1 MTYTVNVTGG
11 GGLEGPQ
18 DGESVRY
25 CAYTEQNVPRAL
37 PTVVL
42 VGRPNV
48 GKSTLFNR
56 MTGTRRAIVTPIA
69 GTTRDA
75 MRHPVPVA
83 DGGFLLT
90 DTGGMFGSSQDP
102 LHELVVEA
110 GHRALATADLVVF
123 VVDGREG
130 LVSGDQD
137 IARAVRATGRP
148 VVLAINKT
156 DDKRAIAGA
165 LELYRLGFDPVVEVS
180 AEHGRGVGD
189 LLDEVKSRLPAPSP
203 ADDDASTDEEERH
216 GRHTPGELAVA
227 IVGRPN
233 AGKSSLVNK
242 LLREERMI
250 VSPVPGTT
258 RDPVDS
264 IFLWHRKKVRI
275 VDTAG
280 IRKAGRVARGGA
292 VESLSVMLAKRAIAE
307 ADVVVLVV
315 DSMVGVTDQDAA
327 IVGEADA
334 AGRGIVIALNKWDL
348 RDDHSQEAAEAAD
361 EEVRRRLPFMDY
373 APIVHISA
381 KTGDRTPKLV
391 EVVDR
396 VATERRRRV
405 PTHALNTFVGAITQ
419 AHLPVAEGKRSVR
432 VLFAAQTGVAPP
444 TFVMF
449 TNVKA
454 ELHFSYLR
462 YLTNRLR
469 EEYGFAGTPIRLH
482 VRPRSRARKGTESR

>member
-1 MTYTVNVTGG
+1 M
-11 GGLEGPQ
+11 
-18 DGESVRY
+18 
-25 CAYTEQNVPRAL
+25 QNVPRAL

-56 MTGTRRAIVTPIA
+56 MTGTRRAIVTPVA
-69 GTTRDA
+69 GTTRDS

-110 GHRALATADLVVF
+110 GHRALAKADLVVF

-130 LVSGDQD
+130 LVSGDHE
-137 IARAVRATGRP
+137 IAKAVRATGRP

-203 ADDDASTDEEERH
+203 TDDDASTDEEARH
-216 GRHTPGELAVA
+216 GGHTPGELAVA

-242 LLREERMI
+242 LLREDRMI

-264 IFLWHRKKVRI
+264 IFLWHRKQVRI

-315 DSMVGVTDQDAA
+315 DSIVGVTDQDAA

-348 RDDHSQEAAEAAD
+348 REDHSQEAAEAAD

-449 TNVKA
+449 TNVKT

-469 EEYGFAGTPIRLH
+469 DEYGFAGTPIRLH
-482 VRPRSRARKGTESR
+482 VRPRSRAARKGTE

>member
-1 MTYTVNVTGG
+1 M
-11 GGLEGPQ
+11 
-18 DGESVRY
+18 
-25 CAYTEQNVPRAL
+25 
-37 PTVVL
+37 L

-56 MTGTRRAIVTPIA
+56 MTGTRRAIVTPVA
-69 GTTRDA
+69 GTTRDS

-90 DTGGMFGSSQDP
+90 DTGGMFGNSQDP
-102 LHELVVEA
+102 LHELVVDA
-110 GHRALATADLVVF
+110 GRRALATADLVIL

-130 LVSGDQD
+130 LVPGDHD
-137 IARAVRATGRP
+137 VAKAARATGRP

-156 DDKRAIAGA
+156 DDKRAAAGVI
-165 LELYRLGFDPVVEVS
+165 ELYRLGFDPVVEVS
-180 AEHGRGVGD
+180 AEHGRGIGD
-189 LLDEVKSRLPAPSP
+189 LLDEVKSRLPA
-203 ADDDASTDEEERH
+203 ARAGDVDASTDEEERH
-216 GRHTPGELAVA
+216 GDHRPGELAVA

-233 AGKSSLVNK
+233 AGKSSLVNA

-264 IFLWHRKKVRI
+264 LFQWHRKTIRI

-292 VESLSVMLAKRAIAE
+292 VESLSVLLAKRAIGA

-315 DSMVGVTDQDAA
+315 DAVAGVTDQDAA

-348 RDDHSQEAAEAAD
+348 REDRSQEAAEACD

-381 KTGDRTPKLV
+381 KTGERTPKLL
-391 EVVDR
+391 EIVDR

-405 PTHALNTFVGAITQ
+405 ATHPLNTFISAITE
-419 AHLPVAEGKRSVR
+419 AHPPVAEGKRSVR

-444 TFVMF
+444 TFVLF

-454 ELHFSYLR
+454 ELHFSYVR
-462 YLTNRLR
+462 YLTNQLR
-469 EEYGFAGTPIRLH
+469 KQYGFAGTPIRLH
-482 VRPRSRARKGTESR
+482 IRPRARTRKGGEPR

>member
-1 MTYTVNVTGG
+1 M
-11 GGLEGPQ
+11 
-18 DGESVRY
+18 
-25 CAYTEQNVPRAL
+25 PRAL

-56 MTGTRRAIVTPIA
+56 MTGTRRAIVTPMA

-90 DTGGMFGSSQDP
+90 DTGGMFGRSEDP

-110 GHRALATADLVVF
+110 GQRALATADLVIF

-130 LVSGDQD
+130 LMSGDQD
-137 IARAVRATGRP
+137 IAQAVRGTGKP

-156 DDKRAIAGA
+156 DDKRSVAGV

-189 LLDEVKSRLPAPSP
+189 LLDEVKRQLPAAVPTN
-203 ADDDASTDEEERH
+203 DDESTDEEVQH
-216 GRHTPGELAVA
+216 GRHKPGELAVA

-242 LLREERMI
+242 LLREDRMI

-264 IFLWHRKKVRI
+264 IFLWHRKTIRI

-292 VESLSVMLAKRAIAE
+292 VESLSVLLAKRAIAD

-315 DSMVGVTDQDAA
+315 DAMVGVTDQDAA

-348 RDDHSQEAAEAAD
+348 REDHSQESAEAAD
-361 EEVRRRLPFMDY
+361 AEVRRRLPFMDY

-405 PTHALNTFVGAITQ
+405 TTHALNDFISQVTQ

-469 EEYGFAGTPIRLH
+469 DEYGFAGSPIRLH
-482 VRPRSRARKGTESR
+482 VRPRARAARKGPAPR